1 MNHLKSS
8 ILAAALAMV
17 TLTSANAQTA
27 AFTKWDFNTVT
38 VTNSPETSIGTGTA
52 SLLNGVTATTA
63 TGNGGGLGWNT
74 STYAA
79 QGTGSGTRGVQFL
92 VSTLLYS
99 NITVSFDHRASGTNS
114 RWSQVDYT
122 LNGTD
127 WVTGF
132 WNNNGA
138 LSPHDTFYS
147 FNVDFSSITA
157 ANNNANFG
165 FRIVSIFSPTAFDQ
179 SSTLAAYAANT
190 AYMRANAGAV
200 YSPTE
205 STATGDYGTSGTWR
219 FDNVTVS
226 GVPEPSPAALLGF
239 GTLALL
245 GLRRLNRK
253 S

>member
-8 ILAAALAMV
+8 ILTAALALV
-17 TLTSANAQTA
+17 TLSSANAQTVITQWNFEA
-27 AFTKWDFNTVT
+27 QTNTNQPT
-38 VTNSPETSIGTGTA
+38 PSTGAGSA
-52 SLLNGVTATTA
+52 SLLNGTTA
-63 TGNGGGLGWNT
+63 TISSGAGGSASGWNT

-79 QGTGSGTRGVQFL
+79 QGAGSGTRGVQFN
-92 VSTLLYS
+92 VSTLLFS

-132 WNNNGA
+132 WNNNGG

-147 FNVDFSSITA
+147 FNVDFSSITG
-157 ANNNANFG
+157 ANDNANFG
-165 FRIVSIFSPTAFDQ
+165 FRIVSIFSPQAFDQ
-179 SSTLAAYAANT
+179 SSTLAEYAANT
-190 AYMRANAGAV
+190 AYMRANTGAV
-200 YSPTE
+200 YSP
-205 STATGDYGTSGTWR
+205 STSSATGDYGPTGTWR

-226 GVPEPSPAALLGF
+226 GVPEPSSATLLGLGF
-239 GTLALL
+239 LALI